1 MVSFLQTGIGGS
13 SLIFIMGMLAIFF
26 LFIILPQV
34 RRTRREK
41 RFQRE
46 LKKGMK
52 VITTSGIHGRVMDL
66 GHTTI
71 TLETMAGKIVF
82 ERSAI
87 SLDAT
92 ERLNAGAEK

>member
-41 RFQRE
+41 RFQWE